1 MTEVVICG
9 YARSAFTPA
18 KKGPLSKT
26 RPDDLAAEVIKGLLE
41 KTGVKKEDV
50 EDLILGCAF
59 PEAEQGMNQ
68 IFDILFLHSCL
79 FEETLNHF
87 SR

>member
-18 KKGPLSKT
+18 KKGQLSKT

-41 KTGVKKEDV
+41 KTGLKKEDV
-50 EDLILGCAF
+50 
-59 PEAEQGMNQ
+59 
-68 IFDILFLHSCL
+68 
-79 FEETLNHF
+79 
-87 SR
+87 

>member
-18 KKGPLSKT
+18 KKGQLSKT

-50 EDLILGCAF
+50 EDLIGLR
-59 PEAEQGMNQ
+59 
-68 IFDILFLHSCL
+68 
-79 FEETLNHF
+79 F
-87 SR
+87 SRSRTGNESSTECCISDWASEECWWCYCE